1 MKKIF
6 ICLLVLVSTIA
17 LVLCT
22 VSKPEETGQV
32 NPIPSET
39 TSYIKPVVET
49 PEVTPEPVPTY
60 TQEELEIMAIIIYQ
74 EHGGNAS
81 SDETRIKIG
90 NVVMNRVTSDAFP
103 DTIKEV
109 ALQSGQ
115 WGTLSI
121 TGIKWADRASK
132 PEEAEAVQRA
142 YDCAK
147 RVLEG
152 KTLLPENVIW
162 AAEFKQGKDTS
173 EYVDGTYF
181 CY

>member
-1 MKKIF
+1 MKKTF

-17 LVLCT
+17 LVSCA
-22 VSKPEETGQV
+22 VSKPDETGQAD
-32 NPIPSET
+32 PIPSEI
-39 TSYIKPVVET
+39 TSYIEPVVET
-49 PEVTPEPVPTY
+49 PEVTPEPAPTY

-74 EHGGNAS
+74 EHGDNAS

-90 NVVMNRVTSDAFP
+90 NVVMNRVASEAFP
-103 DTIKEV
+103 NTIKEV

-121 TGIKWADRASK
+121 TGIKWADRASN
-132 PEEAEAVQRA
+132 PEEEEAVQRA

-152 KTLLPENVIW
+152 ETPLPENVVW
-162 AAEFKQGKDTS
+162 AAEFKQGNGTY

>member
-1 MKKIF
+1 MKKTF

-17 LVLCT
+17 LVSWA

-32 NPIPSET
+32 DPIPSET
-39 TSYIKPVVET
+39 ISYIEPVVET
-49 PEVTPEPVPTY
+49 PAY
-60 TQEELEIMAIIIYQ
+60 THEELEIMAIIIYQ

-90 NVVMNRVTSDAFP
+90 NVVMNRVASDAFP

-121 TGIKWADRASK
+121 TEIKWADRASQ

-152 KTLLPENVIW
+152 ETLLPENVIW
-162 AAEFKQGKDTS
+162 AAEFKQGKGTS

>member
-1 MKKIF
+1 MKKTF

-17 LVLCT
+17 LVSWA
-22 VSKPEETGQV
+22 VSKPEETGQAD
-32 NPIPSET
+32 PIPSET
-39 TSYIKPVVET
+39 TSYIEPVVET

-74 EHGGNAS
+74 EHGDNAS
-81 SDETRIKIG
+81 SNETRIKIG
-90 NVVMNRVTSDAFP
+90 NVVMNRVASDEFP

-121 TGIKWADRASK
+121 TEIKWADRASQ

-152 KTLLPENVIW
+152 EILLPENVTW
-162 AAEFKQGKDTS
+162 AAEFKQGKGTS